1 MGDSHPGVVVS
12 FLSMLVNFSRPSGC
26 DYFMHVSLADMVVA
40 ISYSSFYFAVGI
52 LFHIKLILIFT

>member
-12 FLSMLVNFSRPSGC
+12 SLSTSVNFSQPSGC
-26 DYFMHVSLADMVVA
+26 DYFLHVSLADMVVA
-40 ISYSSFYFAVGI
+40 ISFGSFYFAVGS